1 MSAFA
6 VIAVASCR
14 YLDVVPPEQPDLDD
28 MMVDEATTTKM
39 LYSCYSYAQNNASMQ
54 LSSNLD
60 MRADE
65 YVTPQEWENYGSST
79 VGCHNSV
86 FHKRGQWICLENM
99 V

>member
-1 MSAFA
+1 MKINIRRILSAFA

-54 LSSNLD
+54 LSSNCCTRKSRHGGVEKD
-60 MRADE
+60 
-65 YVTPQEWENYGSST
+65 
-79 VGCHNSV
+79 
-86 FHKRGQWICLENM
+86 
-99 V
+99 